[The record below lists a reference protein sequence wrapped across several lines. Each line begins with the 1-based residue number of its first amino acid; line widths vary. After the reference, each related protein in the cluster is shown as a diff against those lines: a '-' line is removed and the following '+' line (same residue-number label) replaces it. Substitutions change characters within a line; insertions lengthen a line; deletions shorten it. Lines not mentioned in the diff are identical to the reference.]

1 MSRSGGGQLDDDVS
15 RAEAEDAEVSGD
27 VAYRPGSARAAL
39 SHPAYRSVWIGAF
52 ASNIGTWMQNV
63 ALGAFAWELT
73 HSARYV
79 AAMSFAQLGPML
91 LLSIVSGFL
100 ADSVNRKVMLCVAQG
115 QQLVM
120 SLVLAFAASRSDP
133 SPTAIFVIVLIIGV
147 GNAAAGPV
155 FAAVMP
161 SLVGKRDLPGA
172 ISLQSLQLNLS
183 RVVGPA
189 IGGVLLPA
197 FGAPALFVFNAA
209 TYLFVIS
216 AVVRVELPRPYP
228 DLGESGMRR
237 LLGGLAVAKRE
248 PVVRHCLTTIG
259 VISFFCLPFIGLLPV
274 IAEERFGIDT
284 QGPGYGVLF
293 ALFGLGAA
301 TGAISIG
308 TVFAGAHKPTVMRR
322 ALLTFASLLIP
333 FGLLR
338 TAWPA
343 FPLIF
348 AVGTAY
354 FMGVTSL
361 STVLNQHLAEQV
373 RGRVMALW
381 MMAFGGTVPLGT
393 LAAGALVQATSIA
406 TVVIGGGL
414 CGLALAAWHFAQP
427 AALGRR
433 E

>member
-1 MSRSGGGQLDDDVS
+1 MSPNDGVDGDVS

-39 SHPAYRSVWIGAF
+39 SHPAYRSVWFGSF

-63 ALGAFAWELT
+63 ALGAFAYELT
-73 HSARYV
+73 QSPRYV
-79 AAMSFAQLGPML
+79 AALSFAQLGPML

-100 ADSVNRKVMLCVAQG
+100 ADSVNRKVMLCIAQG
-115 QQLVM
+115 QQLLM
-120 SLVLAFAASRSDP
+120 SLALAWAASRSEP
-133 SPTAIFVIVLIIGV
+133 SPRLIFVIVLIIGV

-183 RVVGPA
+183 RVIGPA

-197 FGAPALFVFNAA
+197 FGAPVLFVINAA
-209 TYLFVIS
+209 TYVFVIA
-216 AVVRVELPRPYP
+216 AVVRVDLPRPYP

-237 LLGGLAVAKRE
+237 LLGGIAVARRE
-248 PVVRHCLTTIG
+248 PVVRACLITIA
-259 VISFFCLPFIGLLPV
+259 VVSFFCLPFVGLLPV
-274 IAEERFGIDT
+274 IAEERLGIDT
-284 QGPGYGVLF
+284 QGPGYGVLY

-308 TVFAGAHKPTVMRR
+308 TVLYKAHKPTVMRV
-322 ALLTFASLLIP
+322 ALLAFGGLLVP

-338 TAWPA
+338 VAAPA
-343 FPLIF
+343 YPLIF
-348 AVGTAY
+348 AIGTAY
-354 FMGVTSL
+354 FMGVTAL
-361 STVLNQHLAEQV
+361 STVLNQHLNEQV

-393 LAAGALVQATSIA
+393 LAAGAVVQATSISV
-406 TVVIGGGL
+406 VVIAGGL
-414 CGLALAAWHFAQP
+414 CGLALASWHLARP

-433 E
+433 A